1 MRKLGK
7 EIISILLVVA
17 VLITGVIT
25 ALAASHSQTY
35 AYLTDRSVYFY
46 DVSGSYAW
54 AHKEVDALALGG
66 VIANTKEHLYYPE
79 VEITRGDFIIMLDR
93 AFKMNNVL
101 MNGLVPLKGSFY
113 DVDEDQPYSRSVRA
127 AKALGVAT
135 GTADGLFLPN
145 DRISR
150 QDAMVFLKRAID
162 LTDKKLT
169 GGTISAFSDR
179 NDISTY
185 ARSSVGA
192 LVGAGIV
199 GGSNGK
205 INPRSFVKRSEVAV
219 MLYRSLHL
227 EEFPD
232 GVRYEKRNDVVNVC
246 IGSEVYADVVIEN
259 YTPDRYYGELMQYS
273 RLHQEKGVTY
283 ITLEENQKIDK
294 NVTITNG
301 RAIFHDGS
309 LAQSNETYPIADD
322 CVAIAVSPYHTI
334 SYPISTGSSYRYCMP
349 TIVNG
354 EVSVIYYQDE

>member
-1 MRKLGK
+1 MRKLWR
-7 EIISILLVVA
+7 ETICILLVVA
-17 VLITGVIT
+17 LLVTGVVT
-25 ALAASHSQTY
+25 AMAASRSKTY

-66 VIANTKEHLYYPE
+66 VIANTDEHLYYPE

-93 AFKMNNVL
+93 AFKMNNAL
-101 MNGLVPLKGSFY
+101 MNGLVQPKGSFY
-113 DVDEDQPYSRSVRA
+113 DVDEGEPYSRSIRA

-135 GTADGLFLPN
+135 GTADGLFLPE

-185 ARSSVGA
+185 ARSAVGA
-192 LVGAGIV
+192 LAGAGIV
-199 GGSNGK
+199 SGSNGK
-205 INPRSFVKRSEVAV
+205 INPRSYVKRAEIAV
-219 MLYRSLHL
+219 MIYRSMHL
-227 EEFPD
+227 KEFPD
-232 GVRYEKRNDVVNVC
+232 GIRYEKRNDIVNVC
-246 IGSEVYADVVIEN
+246 IGSEVYTDVVIEN
-259 YTPDRYYGELMQYS
+259 YDPERYYGELMQYS
-273 RLHQEKGVTY
+273 LLRQKKGVTY
-283 ITLEENQKIDK
+283 ITLEENQKIDQ

-301 RAIFHDGS
+301 RAIFHNGS
-309 LAQSNETYPIADD
+309 LAQNNETYPIADN

-334 SYPISTGSSYRYCMP
+334 SYPISTGSVYQYCMP